1 MKYVRRLVAKKQ
13 TMNIYANGLY
23 IELECG
29 HHKWGDAFGRDDKLV
44 VNKSKTICSLCS
56 RHAVGIVRENETV
69 CAMTLA
75 EQAKKNERLQASQRP
90 RAGARLVVDSTVGP
104 AVVPVPKVR
113 QEGTEVR

>member
-1 MKYVRRLVAKKQ
+1 MRYVRRKVTKKQ
-13 TMNIYANGLY
+13 MMNIYANGLY

-29 HHKWGDAFGRDDKLV
+29 HHKWGDPFGRDDKLV
-44 VNKSKTICSLCS
+44 ANKSKTICSLCS
-56 RHAVGIVRENETV
+56 RHAVDIFREGETA

-90 RAGARLVVDSTVGP
+90 RAEARVVVDSTRSA
-104 AVVPVPKVR
+104 AVVPVSEVW